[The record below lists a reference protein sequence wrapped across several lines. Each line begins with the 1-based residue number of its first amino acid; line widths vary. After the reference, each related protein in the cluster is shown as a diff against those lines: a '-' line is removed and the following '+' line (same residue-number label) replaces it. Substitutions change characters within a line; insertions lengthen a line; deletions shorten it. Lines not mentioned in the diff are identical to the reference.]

1 MRQPD
6 VCLGSREL
14 QYYIDKG
21 KQHCQ
26 SVLEEINAYQPM
38 AQPGRPVELNEFYL
52 QPKGAQ
58 ASNADKFFK
67 QDFIKD
73 YLDKKWEAELNNRDC
88 FLRLYELYKQDDVTY
103 KNQLLAKLNQFKNV
117 ILRQKK
123 TFKTLCLDFKQFNF
137 AGFEEEW

>member
-1 MRQPD
+1 MNVPD
-6 VCLGSREL
+6 VCLDSREL
-14 QYYIDKG
+14 QYYIDTG
-21 KQHCQ
+21 KKHCT
-26 SVLEEINAYQPM
+26 SILEEINSYQPM

-52 QPKGAQ
+52 QPKGSQ
-58 ASNADKFFK
+58 AANADKFFK
-67 QDFIKD
+67 QDFIKE

-88 FLRLYELYKQDDVTY
+88 FLRLYELYKQDDGTY